1 MAEEI
6 NKEMVQ
12 PAQQPQQEED
22 VLIQQMDE
30 LDSLKREMSK
40 EYAPYFKELNWL
52 KAISPNLEFKP
63 FGNQEEV
70 K

>member
-1 MAEEI
+1 MAEEM

-12 PAQQPQQEED
+12 PAEQPQQEN

-30 LDSLKREMSK
+30 LDSLKKEMSK

-63 FGNQEEV
+63 FGNQKEV
-70 K
+70 E